1 MQNILT
7 KMKTDRLNPD
17 REEGFTLIELM
28 IVVVVIGILAAVSI
42 PIFANQQK
50 AAIAASVQSDV
61 ANARSFIPSPATGRM
76 SEPTDI
82 AKKVTVTDTNVGVY
96 YLSAN
101 KQEACYQV
109 THEYS
114 STDKVSYKFLT
125 SVGKVQEGT
134 CDTFNGT
141 TVSNVT
147 ISNSASNGAAA
158 TPSPSPSAS
167 TGGSTVVGGGGG
179 TTGSTTNEYLTAQV
193 NLDNINTDWN
203 GVYTARVT
211 LTPKQNKAIN
221 WSISWTD
228 PNVTGIQGSSQMDC
242 SVASGGVITC
252 SGRPNHYSTD
262 NFQWG
267 NTFTETVQLQTKNKS
282 TAPSNPTV
290 YIVAQPK

>member
-1 MQNILT
+1 
-7 KMKTDRLNPD
+7 MKTDRLNSD
-17 REEGFTLIELM
+17 REEGFTLVELM
-28 IVVVVIGILAAVSI
+28 IVIVVIGILAAVSI

-61 ANARSFIPSPATGRM
+61 ANARSFIPSPTTGRM
-76 SEPTDI
+76 SETADI
-82 AKKVTVTDTNVGVY
+82 SKKVTVTDSNVGVY
-96 YLSAN
+96 YLSSN
-101 KQEACYQV
+101 KLEACYQV

-114 STDKVSYKFLT
+114 ATDKVSYKFLT

-134 CDTFNGT
+134 CEAFASGA

-147 ISNSASNGAAA
+147 ISNSASNGSAS

-167 TGGSTVVGGGGG
+167 AGGGTVVGGGGG
-179 TTGSTTNEYLTAQV
+179 TAGSTTNDYISAQV

-211 LTPKQNKAIN
+211 ITPKQNKAIN
-221 WSISWTD
+221 WSVTWND
-228 PNVTGIQGSSQMDC
+228 PNVTGIQSSPQMNC
-242 SVASGGVITC
+242 TVASGGNITC
-252 SGRPNHYSTD
+252 SGKPNHYSTD

-267 NTFTETVQLQTKNKS
+267 NTFTETVQLQTKNKA